1 VPVLSSAVSWRG
13 RPATSSRTARTWPA
27 RARTRTRRRYLLR
40 RQLLFNTG
48 LHLLGLTLLTL
59 AITFGTLAWQ
69 TWVPVAAF
77 GLILVLGAFLLR
89 PRELLLLIAMV
100 AAGVAFVDSQRRF
113 AGGQVSEGITV
124 LLVVTAAFSWLVVR
138 SRARLGLQGT
148 LGDAMLIDLRDRLS
162 AQGVLPALP
171 PGWHAESALCSAY
184 GESFSGDFLVAT
196 RAGATRRLEVALVD
210 VAGKGAAAGTHAL
223 LLSGAFGGLL
233 GAMPPHRF
241 LPAANAYLIR
251 QQWDEGFATAVHLDL
266 DLDTG
271 RYRVASAGHPPAA
284 QFHAGSGRWTL
295 TRPVGGP
302 VLGVL
307 PDAGFDAVTGLL
319 EPGDALLLY
328 TDGVVETPDR
338 DLDAGIDRMLGHAER
353 LVRDGFVGGAGRIVE
368 QARAGESDDRALV
381 LIWRQ

>member
-1 VPVLSSAVSWRG
+1 V
-13 RPATSSRTARTWPA
+13 
-27 RARTRTRRRYLLR
+27 LR
-40 RQLLFNTG
+40 RQLLSNTG

-59 AITFGTLAWQ
+59 AIAFGTLAWQ
-69 TWVPVAAF
+69 MWVPVSAF
-77 GLILVLGAFLLR
+77 GLLLVLGAFLLR
-89 PRELLLLIAMV
+89 PREMVLLLAMV
-100 AAGVAFVDSQRRF
+100 AAAVAFVETRRGL
-113 AGGQVSEGITV
+113 GGDQVNGGVAV
-124 LLVVTAAFSWLVVR
+124 LLLITAVFAWLVAR

-148 LGDAMLIDLRDRLS
+148 LGGAMLIDLRDRLR
-162 AQGVLPALP
+162 AQGVLPVLP
-171 PGWHAESALCSAY
+171 PGWHAESVLRSAY
-184 GESFSGDFLVAT
+184 GQSFSGDFLVAT

-210 VAGKGAAAGTHAL
+210 VSGKGAAAGTHAL

-233 GAMPPHRF
+233 GAMPPDRF

-251 QQWDEGFATAVHLDL
+251 QQWHKGFATAVHLDL
-266 DLDTG
+266 DLATG

-302 VLGVL
+302 ALGLL
-307 PDAGFDAVTGLL
+307 PDAGFDAVTGQL

-353 LVRDGFVGGAGRIVE
+353 LVRDGFVGGARRIVD

-381 LIWRQ
+381 LLWRQ